1 MDEASEDL
9 PREPDDL
16 GRGAAGG
23 LDGPPHADVG
33 DDASVGPVA
42 SVGPDHRVGADE
54 TSVLHHAP
62 ERQPVDESAAVEQ
75 TDKQTDELADV
86 LPRDRFRQLLSRVAD
101 GDNEASAELVSEYG
115 GHILKAV
122 RRRMNRSLRDR
133 FDSQDFE
140 QAVWASFFGH
150 ISVVQR
156 IDSSGE
162 LAGFLTRM
170 ARNKVIDAGRRT
182 QTRRE
187 SNGASSDLPA
197 VEKDNRRHYSEP
209 TPSQF
214 AVANESWDRLNID
227 EPETAREMLRLK
239 VNGATQ
245 AEIAEQMGVSD
256 RHVRR
261 ILRRISRKQ

>member
-1 MDEASEDL
+1 MRLVLDTNVVVSGL
-9 PREPDDL
+9 LWGGVPRRLLDL
-16 GRGAAGG
+16 GR
-23 LDGPPHADVG
+23 DG
-33 DDASVGPVA
+33 
-42 SVGPDHRVGADE
+42 RVMLF
-54 TSVLHHAP
+54 TSSVLL
-62 ERQPVDESAAVEQ
+62 
-75 TDKQTDELADV
+75 DELADV

-170 ARNKVIDAGRRT
+170 ARN
-182 QTRRE
+182 
-187 SNGASSDLPA
+187 
-197 VEKDNRRHYSEP
+197 
-209 TPSQF
+209 
-214 AVANESWDRLNID
+214 
-227 EPETAREMLRLK
+227 
-239 VNGATQ
+239 
-245 AEIAEQMGVSD
+245 
-256 RHVRR
+256 
-261 ILRRISRKQ
+261 